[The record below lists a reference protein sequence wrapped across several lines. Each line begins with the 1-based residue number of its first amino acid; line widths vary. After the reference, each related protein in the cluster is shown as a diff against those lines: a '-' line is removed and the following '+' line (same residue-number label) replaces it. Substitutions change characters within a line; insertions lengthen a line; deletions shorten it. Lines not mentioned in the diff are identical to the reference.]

1 MQNLHF
7 SNNDNDDKTDKSNK
21 IHPVIKHL
29 NKLFAE
35 SLSNSPFQSFDEH
48 MCKFKG
54 RSSMKQYIKNEPIKW
69 GFKYR
74 HRCDSGTGYVYQLEL
89 YQGWKEKRELNL
101 ALIVVL
107 DLCQVL
113 KDTYRHVFFDNFFNS
128 FTLIQKLHDNGLYG
142 PGKARSDRINMP
154 QIKKDKEMKR
164 GDYQCK
170 IYKHIAC
177 IKWYDNKSLMLL
189 GSHLEDITSISKK
202 IEGFF
207 I

>member
-1 MQNLHF
+1 M
-7 SNNDNDDKTDKSNK
+7 
-21 IHPVIKHL
+21 
-29 NKLFAE
+29 
-35 SLSNSPFQSFDEH
+35 
-48 MCKFKG
+48 
-54 RSSMKQYIKNEPIKW
+54 
-69 GFKYR
+69 
-74 HRCDSGTGYVYQLEL
+74 
-89 YQGWKEKRELNL
+89 NL
-101 ALIVVL
+101 ALIVIL

-128 FTLIQKLHDNGLYG
+128 FTLIQKLHDDGLYG

-154 QIKKDKEMKR
+154 QMKKDKEMKR